1 MKVLFGEDYV
11 YCVGMIGIVVE
22 KIVYGYVKGYV
33 NDYNLMIWNVEI
45 DCLVVGC
52 IGVKCIIG

>member
-1 MKVLFGEDYV
+1 MFGEDNV
-11 YCVGMIGIVVE
+11 YCVGIIGIVVE

-33 NDYNLMIWNVEI
+33 GDCDLYLWNVEV

-52 IGVKCIIG
+52 MGVKCIMG